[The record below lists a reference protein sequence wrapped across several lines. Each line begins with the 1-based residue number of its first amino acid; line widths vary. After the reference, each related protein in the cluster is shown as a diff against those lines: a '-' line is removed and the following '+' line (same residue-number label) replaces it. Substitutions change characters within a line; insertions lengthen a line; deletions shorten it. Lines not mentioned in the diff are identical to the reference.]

1 MCLRGRCECSH
12 LFVSHMDPL
21 DITATADDVSQPI
34 QAIANDA
41 INAFHSGFYQCFDEL
56 ICDRLRHF
64 GYS

>member
-1 MCLRGRCECSH
+1 
-12 LFVSHMDPL
+12 MDPL
-21 DITATADDVSQPI
+21 DITATADDVRQPI
-34 QAIANDA
+34 QAIADDA